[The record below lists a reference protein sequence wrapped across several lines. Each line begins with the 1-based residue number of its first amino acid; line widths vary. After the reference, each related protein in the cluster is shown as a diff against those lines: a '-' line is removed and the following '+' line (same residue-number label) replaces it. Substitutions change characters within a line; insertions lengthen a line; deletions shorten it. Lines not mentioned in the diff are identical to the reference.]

1 MSLYHSDSIRM
12 VVVDSSQ
19 RFSGNSSQFTIA
31 LSLPTEVSDFD
42 RVVLN
47 QISIPRSWYDID
59 SNLNTFFLVENFSL
73 PKVVT
78 LTPGLYNVNSLILSL
93 QTALNLAS
101 PNGYTYTISYPNS
114 STQVNTNKFTFK
126 CSNTSVTKS
135 FIFTNAL
142 YLQLGFNAN
151 TTNDFTGTITSTNSI
166 SISYIN
172 RLFLKSSIC
181 DTAQDNILQEIL
193 VAGQYPSCS
202 YVYYENPLF
211 DAQSRVFTSSTNNS
225 WTFSLYD
232 RYGNLVNLQGQ
243 DYVFSLFLYKK
254 DRTSELHHESLKI
267 SNLEKLL

>member
-1 MSLYHSDSIRM
+1 MSLYHSDLIRM
-12 VVVDSSQ
+12 VIVDSSQ
-19 RFSGNSSQFTIA
+19 RFSGTSSQFTIA

-47 QISIPRSWYDID
+47 QISIPRSWYDVD
-59 SNLNTFFLVENFSL
+59 NNLNTFVLVENS
-73 PKVVT
+73 VSATVT

-101 PNGYTYTISYPNS
+101 PNGYIYTITYPNS
-114 STQVNTNKFTFK
+114 ATQVNTNKFTFK
-126 CSNTSVTKS
+126 CSNTVVTKS
-135 FIFTNAL
+135 LIFTNAL

-151 TTNDFTGTITSTNSI
+151 TTNIFTGSITSTNSI

-193 VAGQYPSCS
+193 VAGQFPSCS

-211 DAQSRVFTSSTNNS
+211 DAQSRVFTSSQNNS

-267 SNLEKLL
+267 SNLEKLI